1 MEIALL
7 TINLLT
13 CDTFVEIFSPLSL
26 NISVLAKVIV
36 RLIFFPTF
44 VQKL

>member
-7 TINLLT
+7 TINVLT
-13 CDTFVEIFSPLSL
+13 CDAFVEIFSRLSL
-26 NISVLAKVIV
+26 DISILAKVIV